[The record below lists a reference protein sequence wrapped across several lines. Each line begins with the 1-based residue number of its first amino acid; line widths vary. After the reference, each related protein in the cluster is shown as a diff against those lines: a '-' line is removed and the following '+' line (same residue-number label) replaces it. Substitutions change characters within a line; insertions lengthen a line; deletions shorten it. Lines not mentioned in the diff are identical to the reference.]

1 MFVKQGLLQIY
12 QLPFTQKLTSRLR
25 IAERLASG
33 TCQSKECIR
42 AASLMLDKMDPTVQ
56 PCENFYQF
64 ACGNYLSRNT
74 VPDDHYLKSTI
85 QTMQDDMY
93 ITLKKLVEQPI
104 SPNDTEAILKV
115 KRLYTSCM
123 NTSSIEDGSVKVL
136 LELLTDYGIGEWP
149 ILNHK
154 WNKSKVDLE
163 WRLAMLH
170 VHQVQP
176 FFHTFVAP
184 DDRNSSV
191 YLLHV
196 YSGSPILNTQYYL
209 NTSDPDYV
217 RYILSYKN
225 LIAETVRLLK
235 AQESVVKR
243 DIESLLEFEVEF
255 ANLRFAKSRQAG
267 KVVSNAVPLDLGSNA
282 GEDMSVC
289 KCVVPLRHGG
299 TLNSRRATSPLV
311 WLKEGEP

>member
-1 MFVKQGLLQIY
+1 M
-12 QLPFTQKLTSRLR
+12 QLGCVIIFS
-25 IAERLASG
+25 E
-33 TCQSKECIR
+33 
-42 AASLMLDKMDPTVQ
+42 
-56 PCENFYQF
+56 
-64 ACGNYLSRNT
+64 
-74 VPDDHYLKSTI
+74 
-85 QTMQDDMY
+85 
-93 ITLKKLVEQPI
+93 LVEQPI

-123 NTSSIEDGSVKVL
+123 NTMSLYSTTGSIEDGSVKVL
-136 LELLTDYGIGEWP
+136 LDLLTDYGIGEWP

-154 WNKSKVDLE
+154 WNKSRVDLE

-255 ANLRFAKSRQAG
+255 AN
-267 KVVSNAVPLDLGSNA
+267 VSIIFLG
-282 GEDMSVC
+282 V
-289 KCVVPLRHGG
+289 
-299 TLNSRRATSPLV
+299 
-311 WLKEGEP
+311 

>member
-1 MFVKQGLLQIY
+1 MVLR
-12 QLPFTQKLTSRLR
+12 TSLV
-25 IAERLASG
+25 
-33 TCQSKECIR
+33 
-42 AASLMLDKMDPTVQ
+42 SL
-56 PCENFYQF
+56 Y
-64 ACGNYLSRNT
+64 
-74 VPDDHYLKSTI
+74 ST
-85 QTMQDDMY
+85 TG
-93 ITLKKLVEQPI
+93 
-104 SPNDTEAILKV
+104 
-115 KRLYTSCM
+115 
-123 NTSSIEDGSVKVL
+123 SIEDGSVKVL
-136 LELLTDYGIGEWP
+136 LDLLTDYGIGEWP

-255 ANLRFAKSRQAG
+255 ANISQ
-267 KVVSNAVPLDLGSNA
+267 
-282 GEDMSVC
+282 EDPFDS
-289 KCVVPLRHGG
+289 
-299 TLNSRRATSPLV
+299 LNETSSIDDDYVFNRVNISMLEEMIPEVTIL
-311 WLKEGEP
+311 LIYLF

>member
-1 MFVKQGLLQIY
+1 
-12 QLPFTQKLTSRLR
+12 
-25 IAERLASG
+25 
-33 TCQSKECIR
+33 
-42 AASLMLDKMDPTVQ
+42 MDPTIE
-56 PCENFYQF
+56 PCDKEHQF
-64 ACGNYLSRNT
+64 ACGNYL
-74 VPDDHYLKSTI
+74 
-85 QTMQDDMY
+85 
-93 ITLKKLVEQPI
+93 KLVEQPI
-104 SPNDTEAILKV
+104 TPNDTEALLKV

-123 NTSSIEDGSVKVL
+123 NISSIEDGSVKVL

-149 ILNHK
+149 ILNHQWDK
-154 WNKSKVDLE
+154 PKVDLE

-225 LIAETVRLLK
+225 LIGETVRLLK
-235 AQESVVKR
+235 AQESIVKR
-243 DIESLLEFEVEF
+243 DIEDLLEFEVEF
-255 ANLRFAKSRQAG
+255 AN
-267 KVVSNAVPLDLGSNA
+267 AVLEFLVDGEVIAEDGILDF
-282 GEDMSVC
+282 
-289 KCVVPLRHGG
+289 
-299 TLNSRRATSPLV
+299 LNSRISVPNASIEDKTKLPYVGGRWV
-311 WLKEGEP
+311 